1 MRRLVGLALL
11 GLIGL
16 APSSGCYAFSDEP
29 KARKQNGTAT
39 AEQATD
45 TAPPTPTPNVP
56 PTDVVDCPQTL
67 TGVESQA
74 RTIASSCVSVRV
86 RGQYVID
93 GGSLTIAAG
102 VELRFEPNAVLE
114 VGRDRPGVLTVQGTP
129 EQPVRMIADSISDS
143 GRWQGVR
150 LHAGAGG
157 SSLTQLEI
165 AGAGTSEQAAL
176 RIAAN
181 DLNHVTIAGLKIR
194 SGNALAL
201 ELVGEVGPA
210 MSGVELSG
218 TGVIARATASAVA
231 SLNDA
236 KLEPTAQIAILPGKV
251 ATRVEWPPH
260 IYRID
265 GVVRIEGEAQ
275 QPAQLSLT
283 PGTELRFGPDA
294 RLVVGG
300 LGPGSLS
307 ASGTP
312 VSPDGATPPSIP
324 SSIPADLGPPRGGR
338 IRMRAAEGEQPG
350 SWSGVLV
357 QEQGELQL
365 RAVEL
370 VGGGA
375 RDEGVI
381 LAEANAT
388 VNLEGCVLRGNLV
401 GVELRGIGVR
411 VAQLDTLEF
420 VDTPVAIRTTPALL
434 GALGPN
440 NLYDAVA
447 RIHVERGKLEQS
459 ATWAAQTAP
468 IVVHGDVFVDKG
480 ATLVIAP
487 GTRIGFD
494 AGVTLGVG
502 FYEQASIDLRGT
514 AEAPI
519 VLEPAMSTPVSP
531 AAAPEAEPARWGGI
545 VLGAHT
551 RKARFEHVILRGTA
565 NPAAIDLRDGA
576 DATLVNVECAGCVG
590 AVVRWDCK
598 SSVGNV
604 GVRHSEGTPTG
615 LVAPSNC
622 Q

>member
-1 MRRLVGLALL
+1 MLGFFGCVGLLS
-11 GLIGL
+11 G
-16 APSSGCYAFSDEP
+16 SGCYVFSDEP
-29 KARKQNGTAT
+29 KARKHNDVPTSKQAADTGT
-39 AEQATD
+39 
-45 TAPPTPTPNVP
+45 PTPTETPSVP

-74 RTIASSCVSVRV
+74 RVIASSCTSVRV

-93 GGSLTIAAG
+93 GGSLTIAPG
-102 VELRFEPNAVLE
+102 VELRFEPGAVLE
-114 VGRDRPGVLTVQGTP
+114 VGRDSPGVLTVQGTP
-129 EQPVRMIADSISDS
+129 EQPVRMIADSVSDS

-150 LHAGAGG
+150 LHARASG
-157 SSLTQLEI
+157 SSLAQLEI
-165 AGAGTSEQAAL
+165 AGAGTTEQAAL
-176 RIAAN
+176 RIAAT
-181 DLNHVTIAGLKIR
+181 DVTIAGLKIR
-194 SGNALAL
+194 ASNALAL
-201 ELVGEVGPA
+201 ELVGEVGPT

-218 TGVIARATASAVA
+218 TGVIARATASAIA
-231 SLNDA
+231 ALNDA
-236 KLEPTAQIAILPGKV
+236 TLEPSAQIAILPGKI

-260 IYRID
+260 VYRID
-265 GVVRIEGEAQ
+265 GVIRIEGEAQ

-283 PGTELRFGPDA
+283 PGAELRFGPDA

-307 ASGTP
+307 ASGMP
-312 VSPDGATPPSIP
+312 VNPAMPSNL
-324 SSIPADLGPPRGGR
+324 PAELGPPRGGR
-338 IRMRAAEGEQPG
+338 ILLRAAEGEQPG

-357 QEQGELQL
+357 QDQGELQL
-365 RAVEL
+365 SAVEL
-370 VGGGA
+370 TGGGA

-388 VNLEGCVLRGNLV
+388 VNLEGCSLRGNLV

-411 VAQLDTLEF
+411 VTLLDALEF

-434 GALGPN
+434 GALGSN
-440 NLYDAVA
+440 NHYDAAA

-468 IVVHGDVFVDKG
+468 IVLHGDVFVDKG

-494 AGVTLGVG
+494 AGVSLGVG
-502 FYEQASIDLRGT
+502 YYEQASIDLRGT

-519 VLEPAMSTPVSP
+519 VLEPSTPTVP
-531 AAAPEAEPARWGGI
+531 LTPWGGI

-551 RKARFEHVILRGTA
+551 RKARFEHVNLRGTG

-576 DATLVNVECAGCVG
+576 DATLVNVECLGCVG

-604 GVRHSEGTPTG
+604 GVRAGEGTPTG
-615 LVAPSNC
+615 LLAPSNC

>member
-1 MRRLVGLALL
+1 MRRLVGPALL
-11 GLIGL
+11 GFMTL
-16 APSSGCYAFSDEP
+16 ASGSGCYVFSDEP
-29 KARKQNGTAT
+29 KARKQSGVQATKQAADTAT
-39 AEQATD
+39 
-45 TAPPTPTPNVP
+45 PSPTPPA
-56 PTDVVDCPQTL
+56 TDVVDCPQTL

-74 RTIASSCVSVRV
+74 RMIESSCGSVRV

-102 VELRFEPNAVLE
+102 VELRFEPGAVLE

-129 EQPVRMIADSISDS
+129 EQPVRMIADSVSES
-143 GRWQGVR
+143 GRWQGLR
-150 LHAGAGG
+150 LHGGASS

-181 DLNHVTIAGLKIR
+181 DVTIAGLRIR
-194 SGNALAL
+194 SGTALAL

-218 TGVIARATASAVA
+218 AGVIARVTASAVA
-231 SLNDA
+231 VLSDA
-236 KLEPTAQIAILPGKV
+236 KLDPTAQIAILPGKI
-251 ATRVEWPPH
+251 AARVEWPPH

-312 VSPDGATPPSIP
+312 VDGAAP
-324 SSIPADLGPPRGGR
+324 DLASPRNGR
-338 IRMRAAEGEQPG
+338 ILLRAAEGEQPG

-357 QEQGELQL
+357 QDQGELQL

-370 VGGGA
+370 TGGGA

-381 LAEANAT
+381 LAEATAS
-388 VNLEGCVLRGNLV
+388 VNLEGCSLRGNLV
-401 GVELRGIGVR
+401 GVELRGVGVR
-411 VAQLDTLEF
+411 VDQLDTLSF

-434 GALGPN
+434 GTLGSN
-440 NLYDAVA
+440 NRYDAVA
-447 RIHVERGKLEQS
+447 RIHVERGKVEQS
-459 ATWAAQTAP
+459 STWAAQTAP
-468 IVVHGDVFVDKG
+468 IVLHGDVFIDKG

-494 AGVTLGVG
+494 TGVTLGVG
-502 FYEQASIDLRGT
+502 YYEQASIELVGT

-519 VLEPAMSTPVSP
+519 VLEPSSP
-531 AAAPEAEPARWGGI
+531 AVPPAPGAEPARWGGI

-551 RKARFEHVILRGTA
+551 RKARFEHVSLHATA
-565 NPAAIDLRDGA
+565 NPAAIELRDGA
-576 DATLVNVECAGCVG
+576 DATLVNIECIGCVG
-590 AVVRWDCK
+590 AVVSWDCK

-604 GVRHSEGTPTG
+604 GVRASGGTPTE

>member
-1 MRRLVGLALL
+1 VLGSVVPAVMRRLVGPALL
-11 GLIGL
+11 GLLGML
-16 APSSGCYAFSDEP
+16 GMVCSCYVFSDEP
-29 KARKQNGTAT
+29 KARKQTGAT
-39 AEQATD
+39 PSQQVGD
-45 TAPPTPTPNVP
+45 TASPTPTPTP
-56 PTDVVDCPQTL
+56 TPTDVVDCPQTL

-74 RTIASSCVSVRV
+74 RTIASSCASVRV

-102 VELRFEPNAVLE
+102 VELRFEPGAVLE
-114 VGRDRPGVLTVQGTP
+114 VGHNRPGVLTVQGTP
-129 EQPVRMIADSISDS
+129 EQPVRMVADSVSDS

-150 LHAGAGG
+150 LHAQAGG

-176 RIAAN
+176 RIAASE
-181 DLNHVTIAGLKIR
+181 VTIAGLKVR
-194 SGNALAL
+194 PGSGLAL
-201 ELVGEVGPA
+201 ELVGEVAPT

-218 TGVIARATASAVA
+218 AGLVVRATASAVA
-231 SLNDA
+231 ALQDT
-236 KLEPTAQIAILPGKV
+236 KLEPSAQIAILPGKV

-275 QPAQLSLT
+275 QAAQLSLT

-300 LGPGSLS
+300 MGPGSLS

-312 VSPDGATPPSIP
+312 AGAETPPVP
-324 SSIPADLGPPRGGR
+324 GELAPPRGGR
-338 IRMRAAEGEQPG
+338 IRLRAAEGEQPG

-357 QEQGELQL
+357 QDQGELEL

-370 VGGGA
+370 TGGGS

-381 LAEANAT
+381 LAEGNAS
-388 VNLEGCVLRGNLV
+388 VALEGCTLRGNLV

-411 VAQLDTLEF
+411 VETLDALEF
-420 VDTPVAIRTTPALL
+420 ANTPVAIRTTPALL
-434 GALGPN
+434 GALGSN
-440 NLYDAVA
+440 NRYDEGA
-447 RIHVERGKLEQS
+447 RIHVERGKIEQS
-459 ATWAAQTAP
+459 ATWAAQAAP

-480 ATLVIAP
+480 ATLVVAP

-494 AGVTLGVG
+494 AGVSLGVG
-502 FYEQASIDLRGT
+502 YYEQSSLDMRGT

-519 VLEPAMSTPVSP
+519 VLEPSTPAVP
-531 AAAPEAEPARWGGI
+531 PPPDAEPTRWGGI
-545 VLGAHT
+545 VLGAHAHQ
-551 RKARFEHVILRGTA
+551 ARFEHVTLHGTG

-576 DATLVNVECAGCVG
+576 DATLVNVECVGCVG

-604 GVRHSEGTPTG
+604 GVTTSGGTPTG
-615 LVAPSNC
+615 LAAPSNC

>member
-1 MRRLVGLALL
+1 MRRFVGPALL
-11 GLIGL
+11 GFVALSSG
-16 APSSGCYAFSDEP
+16 SGCYVFSDEP
-29 KARKQNGTAT
+29 KARKHNDVAT
-39 AEQATD
+39 SKQAAD
-45 TAPPTPTPNVP
+45 TAAPTPTETPSVP
-56 PTDVVDCPQTL
+56 ATDVVDCPQTL

-74 RTIASSCVSVRV
+74 RTIASSCASVRV
-86 RGQYVID
+86 RGQYIID

-102 VELRFEPNAVLE
+102 VELRFEPGAVLE

-129 EQPVRMIADSISDS
+129 EQPVRMIADSVSDS

-150 LHAGAGG
+150 LHAGARG

-165 AGAGTSEQAAL
+165 MGAGTSEQAAL
-176 RIAAN
+176 RITT
-181 DLNHVTIAGLKIR
+181 HEITIAGLKVR

-218 TGVIARATASAVA
+218 TGVAARVTATAVA
-231 SLNDA
+231 ALSDA
-236 KLEPTAQIAILPGKV
+236 KLDPTGQIAILPGKIT
-251 ATRVEWPPH
+251 TRVEWPPH

-265 GVVRIEGEAQ
+265 GVVRIEGEVL

-283 PGTELRFGPDA
+283 PGTELRLGPDA

-312 VSPDGATPPSIP
+312 LDAAPPPSVVP
-324 SSIPADLGPPRGGR
+324 DLGPPRGGR
-338 IRMRAAEGEQPG
+338 IRLRAAEGDQPG

-357 QEQGELQL
+357 QDQGEVQL
-365 RAVEL
+365 SAVEL
-370 VGGGA
+370 TGGGA

-381 LAEANAT
+381 LAEGTAT
-388 VNLEGCVLRGNLV
+388 VNLVACSLRSNLV
-401 GVELRGIGVR
+401 GVELRGVGVS
-411 VAQLDTLEF
+411 VTQLDTLEF
-420 VDTPVAIRTTPALL
+420 VDTPVAIRTTPTLL
-434 GALGPN
+434 GTLGSN
-440 NLYDAVA
+440 NSYDAVA
-447 RIHVERGKLEQS
+447 RIHVERGKLEHS

-468 IVVHGDVFVDKG
+468 ILVHGDVFVDKG
-480 ATLVIAP
+480 ATLVISP

-494 AGVTLGVG
+494 PGVILGVG
-502 FYEQASIDLRGT
+502 YYEQASIDLRGT

-519 VLEPAMSTPVSP
+519 VLEPATSSVSP
-531 AAAPEAEPARWGGI
+531 IPPTPTPEAEPARWGGI

-551 RKARFEHVILRGTA
+551 RKARFEHVSLHGTA
-565 NPAAIDLRDGA
+565 NPAAIDLREGA
-576 DATLVNVECAGCVG
+576 DATLVNVECVACVG

-604 GVRHSEGTPTG
+604 GVRASEGTPTE
-615 LVAPSNC
+615 LAAPSNC

>member
-1 MRRLVGLALL
+1 MRRLVGPALL
-11 GLIGL
+11 CLIGL
-16 APSSGCYAFSDEP
+16 SLGSGCYLFSDEP
-29 KARKQNGTAT
+29 KARKQSGRST
-39 AEQATD
+39 EQAAD
-45 TAPPTPTPNVP
+45 TAAPAPDPNP
-56 PTDVVDCPQTL
+56 APNLPLTDVVDCPQTL

-74 RTIASSCVSVRV
+74 RTIASSCASVRV

-102 VELRFEPNAVLE
+102 VELRFEPGAVLE
-114 VGRDRPGVLTVQGTP
+114 VGRDRPGVLTVAGTP
-129 EQPVRMIADSISDS
+129 EQPVRMIADSVSDS
-143 GRWQGVR
+143 GRWQGLR

-157 SSLTQLEI
+157 SSLTQLEL
-165 AGAGTSEQAAL
+165 AGAGTSEQAAV

-181 DLNHVTIAGLKIR
+181 DVTIAGLKIR
-194 SGNALAL
+194 PGRGLAL
-201 ELVGEVGPA
+201 ELVGDVGPT

-218 TGVIARATASAVA
+218 TGVIARTSASAA
-231 SLNDA
+231 AALSDA
-236 KLEPTAQIAILPGKV
+236 KLEPSAQIAISPGKI
-251 ATRVEWPPH
+251 AARVEWPPH

-312 VSPDGATPPSIP
+312 LDAGLDASPPSAQPPDI
-324 SSIPADLGPPRGGR
+324 GPPRGGR
-338 IRMRAAEGEQPG
+338 IRLRAAEREQPG
-350 SWSGVLV
+350 SWSGLLV
-357 QEQGELQL
+357 QDQGELQL

-370 VGGGA
+370 TGGGA

-381 LAEANAT
+381 LAEANAS
-388 VNLEGCVLRGNLV
+388 VSLEGCSLRGNLV

-411 VAQLDTLEF
+411 VESIDALTF
-420 VDTPVAIRTTPALL
+420 ADTPVAIRTTPALL

-440 NLYDAVA
+440 NRYDAGA
-447 RIHVERGKLEQS
+447 AIHVERGKLEHS

-468 IVVHGDVFVDKG
+468 IVLHGDVFIDKG
-480 ATLVIAP
+480 ATLIIAP
-487 GTRIGFD
+487 GTTLGFD
-494 AGVTLGVG
+494 TGVTLGVG
-502 FYEQASIDLRGT
+502 YYEQASIDLRGT

-519 VLEPAMSTPVSP
+519 VLEPAPP
-531 AAAPEAEPARWGGI
+531 AVPPAPGAEPARWGGI

-551 RKARFEHVILRGTA
+551 RKARFEHVRLRGTG
-565 NPAAIDLRDGA
+565 NPAAIELRDGA
-576 DATLVNVECAGCVG
+576 DATLVNVECSGCVG

-598 SSVGNV
+598 SSVGNI
-604 GVRHSEGTPTG
+604 GVRASEGTPTDMA
-615 LVAPSNC
+615 APSNC

>member
-1 MRRLVGLALL
+1 MRRLVGPALL
-11 GLIGL
+11 AFIGL
-16 APSSGCYAFSDEP
+16 SSGSGCYALSDEP
-29 KARKQNGTAT
+29 KARKQRGVAVKQE
-39 AEQATD
+39 AD
-45 TAPPTPTPNVP
+45 TAAPSPAPTPSEPT
-56 PTDVVDCPQTL
+56 TDVVDCPQTL

-74 RTIASSCVSVRV
+74 RTIASSCASVRV

-102 VELRFEPNAVLE
+102 VELRFEPGAVLE

-129 EQPVRMIADSISDS
+129 EQPVRMIADSVSDS

-150 LHAGAGG
+150 LHARASG

-165 AGAGTSEQAAL
+165 AGAGTSDQAAL
-176 RIAAN
+176 RIAAS
-181 DLNHVTIAGLKIR
+181 DVTIAGLKVR
-194 SGNALAL
+194 PGKGLAL

-231 SLNDA
+231 SLTDA
-236 KLEPTAQIAILPGKV
+236 KLDPSAQIAILPGKI

-275 QPAQLSLT
+275 QGAQLSLT

-312 VSPDGATPPSIP
+312 LDAAIPPTAAP
-324 SSIPADLGPPRGGR
+324 DLGPPRAGR
-338 IRMRAAEGEQPG
+338 IRLRTAEGEQPG

-357 QEQGELQL
+357 QDQGELSL

-370 VGGGA
+370 TGGGA

-381 LAEANAT
+381 LAEGNAK
-388 VNLEGCVLRGNLV
+388 VNLEGCSLRGNLV
-401 GVELRGIGVR
+401 GVELRG
-411 VAQLDTLEF
+411 VAVSVESLDALEF
-420 VDTPVAIRTTPALL
+420 VDTPVAFRTTPTLL
-434 GALGPN
+434 GALGSN
-440 NLYDAVA
+440 NRYDAVA
-447 RIHVERGKLEQS
+447 QIHVERGKLEQS
-459 ATWAAQTAP
+459 ATWAAQAAP
-468 IVVHGDVFVDKG
+468 IVLHGDVFVDKG
-480 ATLVIAP
+480 ATLIVAP
-487 GTRIGFD
+487 GTKISFD
-494 AGVTLGVG
+494 TGVTLGVG
-502 FYEQASIDLRGT
+502 YYEQASIELVGT

-519 VLEPAMSTPVSP
+519 VLEPSVP
-531 AAAPEAEPARWGGI
+531 AVPPAPEAEPARWGGI
-545 VLGAHT
+545 VLGAHA
-551 RKARFEHVILRGTA
+551 RKARFEHVRLRATG
-565 NPAAIDLRDGA
+565 NPAAIELRDGA
-576 DATLVNVECAGCVG
+576 DATLVNVEGLGCVG

-604 GVRHSEGTPTG
+604 GVTASEGTPTG

>member
-11 GLIGL
+11 GFVGL
-16 APSSGCYAFSDEP
+16 VSSSGCYVFSDEP
-29 KARKQNGTAT
+29 KARKQNGVAT
-39 AEQATD
+39 TEPATD
-45 TAPPTPTPNVP
+45 TAGTASTPNVP

-74 RTIASSCVSVRV
+74 RMIASSCVSVRV

-102 VELRFEPNAVLE
+102 VELRFEPGAVLE

-129 EQPVRMIADSISDS
+129 EQPVRMIADSVSDS

-165 AGAGTSEQAAL
+165 AGAGTTEQAAL
-176 RIAAN
+176 RIAAT
-181 DLNHVTIAGLKIR
+181 DVTIAGLKVR
-194 SGNALAL
+194 SGTALAL

-236 KLEPTAQIAILPGKV
+236 KLEPTAQIAILPGKI

-312 VSPDGATPPSIP
+312 ISPADAAPPP
-324 SSIPADLGPPRGGR
+324 TVPPDLGPPRGGR
-338 IRMRAAEGEQPG
+338 IRLRAAEGEQPG

-370 VGGGA
+370 TGGGA
-375 RDEGVI
+375 REEGVI
-381 LAEANAT
+381 LAEGNAT
-388 VNLEGCVLRGNLV
+388 VNLEGCALRNNLV

-434 GALGPN
+434 GALGSN
-440 NLYDAVA
+440 NRYDAAA

-480 ATLVIAP
+480 ATLIIAP

-494 AGVTLGVG
+494 TGVTLGVG
-502 FYEQASIDLRGT
+502 YYEQASIDLRGT

-519 VLEPAMSTPVSP
+519 VLEPAVLTPVSP
-531 AAAPEAEPARWGGI
+531 EPARWGGI

-551 RKARFEHVILRGTA
+551 RKARFEHVIFRGTA

>member
-1 MRRLVGLALL
+1 MRRLVGLAVL
-11 GLIGL
+11 GSIGL
-16 APSSGCYAFSDEP
+16 VSSSGCYAFSDEP
-29 KARKQNGTAT
+29 KARKQNGVAT
-39 AEQATD
+39 AEQAAD
-45 TAPPTPTPNVP
+45 TASPTPTPTQP

-176 RIAAN
+176 RIAAA
-181 DLNHVTIAGLKIR
+181 DVTIAGLKVR

-201 ELVGEVGPA
+201 EIVGDVGPA

-218 TGVIARATASAVA
+218 TGLIVRATASAIA
-231 SLNDA
+231 SLSDV
-236 KLEPTAQIAILPGKV
+236 KLEPTAQVAILPGKV

-260 IYRID
+260 IYRLD

-312 VSPDGATPPSIP
+312 ISPAGAAPPSNV
-324 SSIPADLGPPRGGR
+324 SNVPADLGPPRGGR
-338 IRMRAAEGEQPG
+338 IRLRAAEGEQPG

-370 VGGGA
+370 TGGGA

-381 LAEANAT
+381 LAEANAS

-440 NLYDAVA
+440 NLYDAAA

-459 ATWAAQTAP
+459 ATWSAQTAP

-494 AGVTLGVG
+494 TGVTLGVG
-502 FYEQASIDLRGT
+502 FYEQASVDLRGT

-519 VLEPAMSTPVSP
+519 VLEPAMSTPAVAP
-531 AAAPEAEPARWGGI
+531 APEPEPARWGGI

-576 DATLVNVECAGCVG
+576 DATLVNVECASCVG